1 MTLFPAS
8 VLVSLFV
15 WRLPFDLSSK
25 EGPASSYATAGIA
38 LRVIGALKP
47 PHHDKVE
54 APILFN
60 LYSECLTKEVLDG
73 LGDFNIGEQIIQTVK
88 YADDFV
94 LKAKEEKVLQGMI
107 DKLLKSEVAMA
118 WKWMWKK
125 QK

>member
-1 MTLFPAS
+1 
-8 VLVSLFV
+8 
-15 WRLPFDLSSK
+15 
-25 EGPASSYATAGIA
+25 
-38 LRVIGALKP
+38 
-47 PHHDKVE
+47 VE

-118 WKWMWKK
+118 WK
-125 QK
+125 